1 MNVGVTPNPDEDGG
15 NWTVLFGSFDETDDE
30 EEAQVKA
37 EEAAT
42 DEQIG
47 VVALTEDTD
56 LPNITEVEH
65 RFSLWELSDEEAVV
79 VYVGVALH
87 RHNDDP
93 DGAGCETFHTDE
105 GQATV
110 EDIPDD
116 LRECVTAVLDME
128 IYPPGEEPVDAEPV
142 LVEDVVDAGPNTDP
156 GGMFQ

>member
-1 MNVGVTPNPDEDGG
+1 MTIGIAPNPDADGG

-65 RFSLWELSDEEAVV
+65 RFSLWELSDEAAVV

-93 DGAGCETFHTDE
+93 DGAGCETFHADE

-116 LRECVTAVLDME
+116 LRECVTATLNME